1 MIGLDTNILARF
13 FLQDDPRQS
22 PRADE
27 IIASLMIENPGWVGV
42 AAILE
47 LVWVLSS
54 KSRFDRKSIVKVLG
68 QLLLQKEI
76 VIEQADTVQNAFQH
90 FRRGNADFADCL
102 IASSARAAGCS
113 KTVTFDRIAAR
124 DAGMQL
130 LA

>member
-1 MIGLDTNILARF
+1 VIGLDTNILARF
-13 FLQDDPRQS
+13 FLQDDPLQS

-27 IIASLMIENPGWVGV
+27 IMGSLTAAEPGWVGV

-54 KSRFDRKSIVKVLG
+54 KNRLDCKAIARTLD
-68 QLLLQKEI
+68 QLLVQEEI
-76 VIEQADTVQNAFQH
+76 VIEQAESVQSALLL
-90 FRRGNADFADCL
+90 FRKGSADFADCL

-113 KTVTFDRIAAR
+113 RTVTFDCAAAR
-124 DAGMQL
+124 DTGMQL